1 MTVTTN
7 LAPASAKEAK
17 AGGGAQPNS
26 EAQVTNV
33 SLSQAA
39 IRSNDLTP
47 YGGLAALIPDVSP
60 SRPQGDNTNTTA
72 TGSLEVQ
79 MQHNIL
85 QLPQQHQQQ
94 SQGMHPLHH
103 QSVTGMVGAGSIAM
117 ASGRRDSL
125 NMLGNM
131 TEQDEE
137 DSEDEAGRGER
148 RAGRRKIQIAY
159 IEDKSRRHITFSKR
173 KAGIMKK
180 VPRLYMVQLNYLNL
194 VGL

>member
-17 AGGGAQPNS
+17 AGSGAQANS

-33 SLSQAA
+33 SLSQAS

-60 SRPQGDNTNTTA
+60 SRSQSDNTNTAA
-72 TGSLEVQ
+72 TNSLEMQ
-79 MQHNIL
+79 MQHNLL
-85 QLPQQHQQQ
+85 QLPQQQQQ
-94 SQGMHPLHH
+94 QNQGIHPLHH
-103 QSVTGMVGAGSIAM
+103 QTMTGMVGAGSTAM

-137 DSEDEAGRGER
+137 DSEDETVRGER

-180 VPRLYMVQLNYLNL
+180 VSEPGMV
-194 VGL
+194 